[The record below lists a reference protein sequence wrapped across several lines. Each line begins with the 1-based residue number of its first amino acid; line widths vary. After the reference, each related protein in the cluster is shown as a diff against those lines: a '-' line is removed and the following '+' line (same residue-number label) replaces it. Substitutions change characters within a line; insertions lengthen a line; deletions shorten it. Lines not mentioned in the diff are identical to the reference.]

1 MTNHKITLYKNDL
14 PDNLIIKGDIAI
26 DTETMGLNNKRD
38 RLCLVQ
44 ISDDKGDV
52 YIIQIDKNISK
63 APNLEKLLSNPETQK
78 ILHFA
83 RFDIAVL
90 YQYLGILMT
99 NIFCTKIASKLV
111 RTYTDSHGL
120 KELCRE
126 FLSIQLSKQQQSSDW
141 GSDTLTKDQQT
152 YAASDVLYLHQLRD
166 RLKELLIR
174 EGRMELA
181 QVCFDFLPSRAM
193 LDLAG
198 WENVDIF
205 AHS

>member
-1 MTNHKITLYKNDL
+1 MTLNNITLYKNDL
-14 PDNLIIKGDIAI
+14 PDDIIIKGDLAI

-44 ISDDKGDV
+44 ISDLQGKI
-52 YIIQIDKNISK
+52 YLIQISKGVNK
-63 APNLEKLLSNPETQK
+63 APNLEKLLSDPSTQK

-90 YQYLGILMT
+90 YQNLGILMN
-99 NIFCTKIASKLV
+99 NIFCTKIASKLT

-120 KELCRE
+120 KD
-126 FLSIQLSKQQQSSDW
+126 LSRDLLSVQLSKQQQSSDW
-141 GSDTLTKDQQT
+141 GSDALTKEQQI
-152 YAASDVLYLHQLRD
+152 YAASDVLYLHKLRD
-166 RLKELLIR
+166 LLKILLIR

-181 QVCFDFLPSRAM
+181 QSCFDFLPSRAL

-198 WENVDIF
+198 WENADIF